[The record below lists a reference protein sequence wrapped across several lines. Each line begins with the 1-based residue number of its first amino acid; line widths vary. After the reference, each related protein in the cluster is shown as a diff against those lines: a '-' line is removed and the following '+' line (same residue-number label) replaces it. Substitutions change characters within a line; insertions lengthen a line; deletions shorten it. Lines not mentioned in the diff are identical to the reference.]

1 MRRAL
6 LLGLSLL
13 AACSGGPFAG
23 ERVDAAR
30 AEALLKQGAFVLDV
44 RTPGEAAEGMLPGA
58 VLVPLSELSPE
69 KLPQDRGKPVLIY
82 CRSGR
87 RSAAAAKTL
96 KNWGWT
102 RLYDLEGGVLEW
114 TAAGKALSR

>member
-6 LLGLSLL
+6 LLGLGL
-13 AACSGGPFAG
+13 AACSAGPYAG

-30 AEALLKQGAFVLDV
+30 AEALLKEGVFVLDV
-44 RTPGEAAEGMLPGA
+44 RTPQEAAEGMLPGA
-58 VLVPLSELSPE
+58 VLIPLAELSPD
-69 KLPQDRGKPVLIY
+69 KLPRDRGKPVLIY

-87 RSAAAAKTL
+87 RSAAAAKAL
-96 KNWGWT
+96 KGWGWT

-114 TAAGKALSR
+114 VRAGKPLSR